1 MSSKLPVSAREFFND
16 DDANVGFN
24 RLWFNMMRAHRHF
37 YPVITKALKAHG
49 LNDPIWYEILLQIH
63 RGGPD
68 GKLMGEI
75 ETELFLP
82 QYALSRHVSR
92 LEKAGFLR
100 REFIADGRRKQVLFL
115 TNKGVDL
122 HGAVW
127 QTYHDAMQDMLADRV
142 SSDEAYEAALTLIKL
157 LPGGEFIGHKQD

>member
-1 MSSKLPVSAREFFND
+1 MSSKPPVSAREFFND

-68 GKLMGEI
+68 GKLMGRLRPNCSCLNMPCPG
-75 ETELFLP
+75 TFHGWKRPASCGANSSLT
-82 QYALSRHVSR
+82 AAASRCC
-92 LEKAGFLR
+92 F
-100 REFIADGRRKQVLFL
+100 
-115 TNKGVDL
+115 
-122 HGAVW
+122 
-127 QTYHDAMQDMLADRV
+127 
-142 SSDEAYEAALTLIKL
+142 
-157 LPGGEFIGHKQD
+157 